1 MGTLLL
7 FPTLASI
14 WAGRPA
20 GIIAFMRR
28 QLAELPIWSG
38 IVFNLWK
45 DCQHSKLPVSELEM
59 WRRPAKCSLHIF
71 SLGHSS
77 QMGDLHP
84 TNLLD
89 QPDKINTRTPK
100 SNQTHICYWRNMM
113 INICKRKSFSWS
125 FEIIKNNGLKVVLL
139 CTAVNISIDVL
150 FLGCRVGFL
159 GCFSS
164 SPFSTFSTQLHIFA
178 AEGETNEQSF
188 QYWSRLN
195 SYCSC
200 RNAI

>member
-1 MGTLLL
+1 MWL
-7 FPTLASI
+7 FVWWERFHLFTFPHPGFNLS
-14 WAGRPA
+14 RPA
-20 GIIAFMRR
+20 RR
-28 QLAELPIWSG
+28 YHCFYAPPAAELPIWSG
-38 IVFNLWK
+38 IVLNLWK

-89 QPDKINTRTPK
+89 QPDKINTKTQ

-125 FEIIKNNGLKVVLL
+125 FEIIKKQWIESCL
-139 CTAVNISIDVL
+139 AVHCSQHFYVL
-150 FLGCRVGFL
+150 FLGCRVGLPVSPPLHFQL
-159 GCFSS
+159 FQPSS
-164 SPFSTFSTQLHIFA
+164 IYLLRRERQMNKVFNI
-178 AEGETNEQSF
+178 EVG
-188 QYWSRLN
+188 
-195 SYCSC
+195 
-200 RNAI
+200 